1 MARKGTVEAYLA
13 DYQNEH
19 GDRVTSSE
27 QIRCA
32 IKHLSLHFGS
42 MLPQRLGRT
51 AVASY
56 IDKRAVDAEP
66 GTIRRELGTLKAA
79 LNHAVRERRLSPG
92 DKPFIHMPD
101 EPPSRD
107 RWLTRAE
114 AEALREAAQWVKDK
128 RQDGLTRVR
137 LFVEIGLATGARRR
151 AIEELRWEQVDLENK
166 LIRFNPE
173 GRVQTAK
180 RRPTVPISNALL
192 EWLQW
197 AKAESK
203 TPFVLGDSSGII
215 RPFNAAVQRA
225 ELKNVVPHTLRHTWA
240 TWAAQAGVSIYDIAG
255 ILGDHFSTVVK
266 RYAHHDPEHLRSA
279 VNFK

>member
-1 MARKGTVEAYLA
+1 MARKGTVAAILD
-13 DYQNEH
+13 DYQREH

-32 IKHLSLHFGS
+32 IKHLTAHFGALYPS
-42 MLPQRLGRT
+42 RIGRATVT
-51 AVASY
+51 AYSE
-56 IDKRAVDAEP
+56 RRDAEP

-79 LNHAVRERRLSPG
+79 LGHAVRERRLSPG

-101 EPPSRD
+101 EPPARD
-107 RWLTRAE
+107 RWLTKAE

-137 LFVEIGLATGARRR
+137 LFIEIGLATGARRR
-151 AIEELRWEQVDLENK
+151 AIEELRWEQVDLDNK

-180 RRPTVPISNALL
+180 RRPTVPISDGLL

-203 TPFVLGDSSGII
+203 TPFVLFDSSGII

-225 ELKNVVPHTLRHTWA
+225 GLKNVVPHTLRHTWA

-255 ILGDHFSTVVK
+255 ILGDHFSTVVQ